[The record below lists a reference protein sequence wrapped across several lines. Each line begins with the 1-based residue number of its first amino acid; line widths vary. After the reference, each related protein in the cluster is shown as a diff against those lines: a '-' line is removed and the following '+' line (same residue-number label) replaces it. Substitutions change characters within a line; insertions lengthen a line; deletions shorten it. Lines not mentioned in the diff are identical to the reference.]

1 MKIYPVL
8 SMFLMAIGLAAQTP
22 TSIGH
27 AQQLVLTQIPPK
39 NGATLHVTSPAFTDG
54 GEIPFE
60 NTQYRGNIFPG
71 VLWSQGPSGTKTYI
85 VIMQGNLAGAG
96 EKVSGTSI
104 HFTLINVPASVTK
117 LATGLPKPPD
127 GALYGVNVHGE
138 NQAYAGP
145 HTHGFT
151 KHDYHLQVFALDSVL
166 PNDPKMSFET
176 LESLMNG
183 HVLASGE
190 VVGLA
195 AMDPES
201 PEAAQVK
208 SKK

>member
-1 MKIYPVL
+1 MKTGHFFASFAFALGLGAQPPTLGHAAKLVL
-8 SMFLMAIGLAAQTP
+8 SE
-22 TSIGH
+22 
-27 AQQLVLTQIPPK
+27 IPAK
-39 NGATLHVTSPAFTDG
+39 NGGRLDVTSPAFQNGAD
-54 GEIPFE
+54 IPFE

-71 VLWSQGPSGTKTYI
+71 LAWSKGPAGTKSYV

-104 HFTLINVPASVTK
+104 HFTLINVPADVTK
-117 LATGLPKPPD
+117 LDAGLAKPPE
-127 GALYGVNVHGE
+127 GSLYGVNVHGE
-138 NQAYAGP
+138 NQPYAGP

-151 KHDYHLQVFALDSVL
+151 KHDYHLQVFALDSAL
-166 PNDPKMSFET
+166 LNDPKMAFDA
-176 LESLMNG
+176 LESAMTG

-195 AMDPES
+195 AMDPDS
-201 PEAAQVK
+201 PEAAQMK